1 MGDIDMKEKFSFAQ
15 FQKLGKVLMTPV
27 MILPIAGIL
36 VGVGSAFTTQNMVNL
51 VPALGTPYVKLF
63 FDLLKAM
70 GNTINSYLPIIFA
83 VSVAIGY
90 AEKEKGIAALCSVIG
105 FLAMNN
111 VMNILLVSLGEL
123 DPTAMTTG
131 QSLVMGIA
139 SLDTG
144 VFGGI
149 LVGLLVSW
157 LHNRYYNIQLPPVL
171 GIFSGTKFVP
181 VVTLLGCSALGLLMA
196 FVWPVIQH
204 GLTVMGQIIY
214 STGAAGS
221 VLYGLSERA
230 LLPFGLHHFIYTP
243 FFFTNLGGSMVID
256 GVQVD
261 GAVNIYNAMLAS
273 PDAMFDI
280 NISRFVMNGKVIFAM
295 FGMPGAALAIYQ
307 TARPENK
314 TAVKA
319 LLIAAVIP
327 AVFTGI
333 TEPIEYA
340 FLFVA
345 PLLFVIHAGF
355 AGLAY
360 LLTYIFQVNVPG
372 PSSFGGP
379 FLSTIFNGI
388 MQADKGSNWIWIF
401 ILGAVFFVLYYAVFK
416 FMILKFDYK
425 TPGREE
431 GEMEMRELNGKKVSD
446 ELLTVIIE
454 GLGGADNI
462 LNVDACFTRL
472 RVKVKDQGTV
482 MPDEDWKA
490 KTGANGVV
498 RVRDGVQ
505 IIYGAKAD
513 VYKNNLKNALDM
525 E

>member
-1 MGDIDMKEKFSFAQ
+1 MKTKFSFSQ

-27 MILPIAGIL
+27 MIMPIAGIL
-36 VGVGSAFTTQNMVNL
+36 VGIGSAFTTKNIVSL
-51 VPALGTPYVKLF
+51 LPVLGTPYVQLF
-63 FDLLKAM
+63 FNLLKAM
-70 GNTINSYLPIIFA
+70 GNTVNSYLPIIFA
-83 VSVAIGY
+83 VSIAIGY
-90 AEKEKGIAALCSVIG
+90 AQKEKGIAALSSVIG

-111 VMNILLVSLGEL
+111 VMSVLLINLGKL
-123 DPTAMTTG
+123 DPAAMTTG
-131 QSLVMGIA
+131 QSMVMGIA

-149 LVGLLVSW
+149 LVGLLVAW

-181 VVTLLGCSALGLLMA
+181 MVSLLGCSALGLVMA
-196 FVWPVIQH
+196 FVWPIAQS
-204 GLTVMGQIIY
+204 GLSAMGQLIY

-221 VLYGLSERA
+221 VIYGLLERA

-256 GVQVD
+256 GTLVE
-261 GAVNIYNAMLAS
+261 GALNIYNAMLAS

-295 FGMPGAALAIYQ
+295 FGMPAAALAIYH
-307 TARPENK
+307 TAKPAK
-314 TAVKA
+314 KQQVKA

-327 AVFTGI
+327 SIFTGI
-333 TEPIEYA
+333 TEPIEYS

-345 PLLFVIHAGF
+345 PPLFIVHACY

-360 LLTYIFQVNVPG
+360 LLTYICQVNVPG

-388 MQADKGSNWIWIF
+388 MQADKGSHWIWIF
-401 ILGAVFFVLYYAVFK
+401 VLGAGFFALYYVTFR
-416 FMILKFDYK
+416 FMIEKFDYK
-425 TPGREE
+425 TPGREADE
-431 GEMEMRELNGKKVSD
+431 ETVKPLGKKVSD
-446 ELLTVIIE
+446 DILALIIA
-454 GLGGADNI
+454 GLGGPDNI

-472 RVKVKDQGTV
+472 RVKVKDKALV
-482 MPDEDWKA
+482 MPDADWKN
-490 KTGANGVV
+490 KTAANGVV
-498 RVRDGVQ
+498 RVSDGVQ
-505 IIYGAKAD
+505 IIYGTKAD
-513 VYKNNLKNALDM
+513 IYKNNLKNALGM

>member
-1 MGDIDMKEKFSFAQ
+1 MKNKFTFSQ

-36 VGVGSAFTTQNMVNL
+36 VGIGSAFTTPNIVNTFP
-51 VPALGTPYVKLF
+51 VLGAPYIKLF
-63 FDLLKAM
+63 FNVLKAM
-70 GNTINSYLPIIFA
+70 GNTVNSFLPIIFA

-90 AEKEKGIAALCSVIG
+90 AEKEKGIAALSSVIG

-111 VMNILLVSLGEL
+111 VMNILLTSLGKL
-123 DPTAMTTG
+123 DPSAMVTG
-131 QSLVMGIA
+131 QSMVMGIA

-149 LVGLLVSW
+149 IVGLLVAW

-181 VVTLLGCSALGLLMA
+181 MVSLLGCSLLGLLMS
-196 FVWPVIQH
+196 FIWPVIQS
-204 GLTVMGQIIY
+204 GLSYMGQIIY
-214 STGAAGS
+214 NTGAMGS
-221 VLYGLSERA
+221 VIYGLSERA

-256 GVQVD
+256 GQVVE

-273 PDAMFDI
+273 PTAMFDI

-295 FGMPGAALAIYQ
+295 FGMPGAALAMYH
-307 TARPENK
+307 TAKPEK
-314 TAVKA
+314 KKYVKA

-345 PLLFVIHAGF
+345 PLLFVVHACF

-360 LLTYIFQVNVPG
+360 FLTYIFQVNIPG

-388 MQADKGSNWIWIF
+388 MQADKGSNWIWVF
-401 ILGAVFFVLYYAVFK
+401 ILGAFFFVLYYVTFR
-416 FMILKFDYK
+416 FMIIKFNYK
-425 TPGREE
+425 TPGREDDDVE
-431 GEMEMRELNGKKVSD
+431 VKEINGKKISD
-446 ELLTVIIE
+446 DILAVIVE
-454 GLGGADNI
+454 GLGGSDNI

-472 RVKVKDQGTV
+472 RVKVKDNTLV
-482 MPDEDWKA
+482 MSDDQWK
-490 KTGANGVV
+490 KQTGANGVV
-498 RVRDGVQ
+498 RVSDGVQ

-513 VYKNNLKNALDM
+513 IYKNNLKSALGM

>member
-1 MGDIDMKEKFSFAQ
+1 
-15 FQKLGKVLMTPV
+15 MTPV

-36 VGVGSAFTTQNMVNL
+36 VGIGSAFTTQNIVTTF
-51 VPALGTPYVKLF
+51 PALGNTYIKLF
-63 FDLLKAM
+63 FNLLKAM
-70 GNTINSYLPIIFA
+70 GNTINNYLPIIFA
-83 VSVAIGY
+83 VSVSVGY
-90 AEKEKGIAALCSVIG
+90 AKKEKGIAALCSVIG

-111 VMNILLVSLGEL
+111 VMNILLTSLGKL
-123 DPTAMTTG
+123 DPSAMTTG
-131 QSLVMGIA
+131 QSMIMGIA

-149 LVGLLVSW
+149 LIGLLVAW

-181 VVTLLGCSALGLLMA
+181 MITLLGCSALGFVMA
-196 FVWPVIQH
+196 FIWPVIQG
-204 GLTVMGQIIY
+204 GLTAMGELIY
-214 STGAAGS
+214 STGAVGS
-221 VLYGLSERA
+221 VIYGLSERA

-243 FFFTNLGGSMVID
+243 FFFTNLGGSMEID
-256 GVQVD
+256 GTIVE

-273 PDAMFDI
+273 PTARFDI
-280 NISRFVMNGKVIFAM
+280 NITRFVMNGKVIFAM
-295 FGMPGAALAIYQ
+295 FGMPGAALAIYH
-307 TARPENK
+307 TAKPEK
-314 TAVKA
+314 KQMVKA

-327 AVFTGI
+327 SIFTGI
-333 TEPIEYA
+333 TEPIEYS

-345 PLLFVIHAGF
+345 PLLFVVHAGF

-360 LLTYIFQVNVPG
+360 FLTYIFQVNVPG

-388 MQADKGSNWIWIF
+388 MQSDKGSNWIWIP
-401 ILGAVFFVLYYAVFK
+401 ILGVFFFAAYYITFR
-416 FMILKFDYK
+416 FLILKFDFK

-431 GEMEMRELNGKKVSD
+431 EDVEIKELGSKKVSD
-446 ELLTVIIE
+446 DILAVIIE

-472 RVKVKDQGTV
+472 RVKVKDKALV
-482 MPDEDWKA
+482 MSDADWKA
-490 KTGANGVV
+490 KTAANGVV
-498 RVRDGVQ
+498 QVSDGVQ
-505 IIYGAKAD
+505 IIYGTKAD
-513 VYKNNLKNALDM
+513 VYKNNIKNVLNM

>member
-1 MGDIDMKEKFSFAQ
+1 MKDKFSFSQ

-36 VGVGSAFTTQNMVNL
+36 VGIGSAFTTKNIVAL
-51 VPALGTPYVKLF
+51 VPFLGTPYVKLF
-63 FDLLKAM
+63 FNLLKAM

-83 VSVAIGY
+83 VSVAVGY
-90 AEKEKGIAALCSVIG
+90 AKKEKGIAALCSVIG

-111 VMNILLVSLGEL
+111 VMNILLTSLGKL
-123 DPTAMTTG
+123 DPSAMTTG
-131 QSLVMGIA
+131 QSMVMGIA

-149 LVGLLVSW
+149 LVGLLVAW
-157 LHNRYYNIQLPPVL
+157 LHNKYYNIQLPPVL

-181 VVTLLGCSALGLLMA
+181 MVTLLGCSALGLVMS
-196 FVWPVIQH
+196 FVWPVIQQ
-204 GLTVMGQIIY
+204 GLTAMGQIIY
-214 STGAAGS
+214 NTGAMGS
-221 VLYGLSERA
+221 VIYGLSERA

-256 GVQVD
+256 GNQVE
-261 GAVNIYNAMLAS
+261 GALNIYNAMLAS
-273 PDAMFDI
+273 PTAMFDI

-307 TARPENK
+307 TAKPEK
-314 TAVKA
+314 KQQVKA

-333 TEPIEYA
+333 TEPIEYS

-360 LLTYIFQVNVPG
+360 LLTYLFKVNVPG

-401 ILGAVFFVLYYAVFK
+401 ILGAIFFVMYYVTFK

-425 TPGREE
+425 TPGREDADV
-431 GEMEMRELNGKKVSD
+431 ELKEINGKKISD
-446 ELLTVIIE
+446 DILAVIIE
-454 GLGGADNI
+454 GLGGSDNI

-472 RVKVKDQGTV
+472 RVKVKDKSLV
-482 MPDEDWKA
+482 MSDNDWKS

-498 RVRDGVQ
+498 RVNDGVQ
-505 IIYGAKAD
+505 IVYGTKAD
-513 VYKNNLKNALDM
+513 VYKNNLKNALGM

>member
-1 MGDIDMKEKFSFAQ
+1 MMTKKFTFSQ

-36 VGVGSAFTTQNMVNL
+36 VGIGSAFTTANMVEMFP
-51 VPALGTPYVKLF
+51 VLGTTYVKLF
-63 FDLLKAM
+63 FNLLKAM
-70 GNTINSYLPIIFA
+70 GNSINNYLPIIFA

-90 AEKEKGIAALCSVIG
+90 AEKEKGIAALSSVIG
-105 FLAMNN
+105 YLAMNN
-111 VMNILLVSLGEL
+111 VMNILLTSLGIL
-123 DPTAMTTG
+123 DTANMKTG
-131 QSLVMGIA
+131 QSMVLGIA

-149 LVGLLVSW
+149 LVGLLVAA
-157 LHNRYYNIQLPPVL
+157 LHNRFYNIQLPPIL

-181 VVTLLGCSALGLLMA
+181 MISLLGCSALGLVMA
-196 FVWPVIQH
+196 FAWPPVQNAL
-204 GLTVMGQIIY
+204 GLMGELIY
-214 STGAAGS
+214 ETGAVGS
-221 VLYGLSERA
+221 VIYGLSERA

-243 FFFTNLGGSMVID
+243 FFFTNLGGSMTID
-256 GVQVD
+256 GQLYE

-295 FGMPGAALAIYQ
+295 FGMPGAALAMYH
-307 TARPENK
+307 TAKPEHK
-314 TAVKA
+314 KQVKA

-345 PLLFVIHAGF
+345 PLLFVVHAGF

-372 PSSFGGP
+372 PRSFGGP

-388 MQADKGSNWIWIF
+388 MQADKGSHWIWIF
-401 ILGAVFFVLYYAVFK
+401 ILGVGFFFLYYFTFR
-416 FMILKFDYK
+416 FMILKFNYK
-425 TPGREE
+425 TPGREDE
-431 GEMEMRELNGKKVSD
+431 GEAVELKGKKVDD
-446 ELLTVIIE
+446 ETMAVIVE
-454 GLGGADNI
+454 GLGGSDNI

-472 RVKVKDQGTV
+472 RVKVKDKSLV
-482 MPDEDWKA
+482 MSDDDWKK

-498 RVRDGVQ
+498 RVNDGVQ
-505 IIYGAKAD
+505 IVYGTKAD
-513 VYKNNLKNALDM
+513 IYKNNLKNVLGM